1 MFNIIVNNL
10 CTYCIQVHP
19 IKSQYSQNV
28 TAILT
33 VDLIQLFFFLLA
45 LSYNIQH
52 YSKKI
57 MKSQMYRYLGFF
69 SWNPLSSWEPPR
81 GHREKRTE
89 DFFFLATR
97 WTPWVPFCQ
106 FISNCIWNWCI
117 LKGGGGALNDMAC
130 HFEEVVT
137 MVIFFTT
144 QYIHAQND
152 TNLNLFILSQQYVWN
167 IASGEIW

>member
-1 MFNIIVNNL
+1 MCLLHNFNEITIKFMFNIIVNNL

-106 FISNCIWNWCI
+106 FISNCI
-117 LKGGGGALNDMAC
+117 
-130 HFEEVVT
+130 
-137 MVIFFTT
+137 
-144 QYIHAQND
+144 
-152 TNLNLFILSQQYVWN
+152 
-167 IASGEIW
+167 